1 MVTWRRPIG
10 SGIARIKSANGK
22 KSWKSSSVVQS
33 KTLNNLLADT
43 TMPPS
48 QLLTALEHV
57 WSTLADV
64 PHKAIAGGLAVSFWG
79 YPRST
84 RDVDL
89 AILLPKV
96 NPLQQ
101 LDQSLRSG
109 GLRPKNTGGPK
120 TLGEMQVYQWKYEI
134 LEAHIEVDVD
144 LLLGDSSYFSQA
156 LTRSRP
162 CSIASVNANMQVL
175 SCEDLILFKAVA
187 GRLIDLADIRELLA
201 VNRESLDFIY
211 LQHWS
216 KQLGVQIPAEK

>member
-1 MVTWRRPIG
+1 M
-10 SGIARIKSANGK
+10 
-22 KSWKSSSVVQS
+22 QS
-33 KTLNNLLADT
+33 KTINNLLADT

-101 LDQSLRSG
+101 LDQ
-109 GLRPKNTGGPK
+109 
-120 TLGEMQVYQWKYEI
+120 
-134 LEAHIEVDVD
+134 
-144 LLLGDSSYFSQA
+144 
-156 LTRSRP
+156 
-162 CSIASVNANMQVL
+162 
-175 SCEDLILFKAVA
+175 
-187 GRLIDLADIRELLA
+187 LLA
-201 VNRESLDFIY
+201 VNREALDFIY

-216 KQLGVQIPAEK
+216 KQLGVQIPVEK